1 MTGCGCG
8 SEEVAK
14 DGEQRSLLLLLLGIN
29 LGMFFV
35 EIGAGVMAQSTGL
48 IADSL
53 DMLADAMVYGVALYA
68 VGRSAAAKISAAQ
81 LSGVFQILLAAG
93 VAVDVARRFI
103 VGSEPQS
110 IVMML
115 VGGLAL
121 AANVTCLLLISRHRQ
136 GEVHMRASWIFSAN
150 DVIAN
155 IGIIISGA
163 LVALLGNR
171 WPDLLVGALIVL
183 LVFRGGVHILRDAAA
198 ERRQHAEVD
207 QM

>member
-1 MTGCGCG
+1 MAGCGC
-8 SEEVAK
+8 EELAK

-29 LGMFFV
+29 LSMFVV

-81 LSGVFQILLAAG
+81 LSGAFQILLAVG

-110 IVMML
+110 NIMML

-155 IGIIISGA
+155 IGIIASGA

>member
-1 MTGCGCG
+1 MAGCGC
-8 SEEVAK
+8 EELAK
-14 DGEQRSLLLLLLGIN
+14 NGEQRSLLLLLLGIN
-29 LGMFFV
+29 LSMFVV

-81 LSGVFQILLAAG
+81 LSGAFQILLAVG

-110 IVMML
+110 NIMML

-155 IGIIISGA
+155 IGIIASGA

-198 ERRQHAEVD
+198 ERRRSAVITQE
-207 QM
+207 